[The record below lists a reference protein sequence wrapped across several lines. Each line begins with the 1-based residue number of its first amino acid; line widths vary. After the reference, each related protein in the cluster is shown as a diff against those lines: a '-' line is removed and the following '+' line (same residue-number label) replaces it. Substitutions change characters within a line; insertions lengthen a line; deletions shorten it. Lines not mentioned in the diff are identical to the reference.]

1 MKKLLLATAVYAAS
15 FGFQTNAFAQM
26 PTFDL
31 QSFTQGGKQLEQLKQ
46 QVDKAKQQI
55 QQGKQQ
61 LEQLKSQLDQAKQLY
76 NSLNVKP
83 DISGLKDMFN
93 KQGSSGALPS
103 DFNHFQQSM
112 GSGGGGGGGGG
123 GSSSKNAQKWQ
134 EELLYKEPAGGAG
147 SKEAVDAF
155 YAQEVKKAEQRVV
168 GQAAK
173 GQDVY
178 EEASET
184 QKNITKL
191 LDELGSTKD
200 AGKIQGIQ
208 AQLAAV
214 QADLQTKI
222 LQMQAAMMIQQA
234 EEKAAERRE
243 AEEFRARYRA
253 LAKKLRGQ

>member
-1 MKKLLLATAVYAAS
+1 MKKLLLATAICAAS

-31 QSFTQGGKQLEQLKQ
+31 KSFMQGGKQLDELRKQ
-46 QVDKAKQQI
+46 FE
-55 QQGKQQ
+55 QGKQQ

-112 GSGGGGGGGGG
+112 GSGGGGGGGS
-123 GSSSKNAQKWQ
+123 SSSKNAQKWQ
-134 EELLYKEPAGGAG
+134 EELVYKEPAGGAG

-155 YAQEVKKAEQRVV
+155 YAQEVKKAQQNTV

-184 QKNITKL
+184 QKSINKL
-191 LDELGSTKD
+191 LDELGSTED

-208 AQLAAV
+208 AKLAAV
-214 QADLQTKI
+214 QADLQAKI

-234 EEKAAERRE
+234 EDKAREERE
-243 AEEFRARYRA
+243 DAEFRARYKDY
-253 LAKKLRGQ
+253 AKKLRGQ

>member
-1 MKKLLLATAVYAAS
+1 MKKLLLATTVYAAS
-15 FGFQTNAFAQM
+15 FGFQTNAFAIMVYDPAAVGQIM
-26 PTFDL
+26 KQVQQGTQQLNKL
-31 QSFTQGGKQLEQLKQ
+31 QE
-46 QVDKAKQQI
+46 QI
-55 QQGKQQ
+55 QQGAQQ
-61 LEQLKSQLDQAKQLY
+61 LDQLKSQLDQAKQLY

-83 DISGLKDMFN
+83 DISGLKEMFN

-112 GSGGGGGGGGG
+112 GSGGGGGGG
-123 GSSSKNAQKWQ
+123 SKNTQKWQ

-155 YAQEVKKAEQRVV
+155 YAQEVKKAEQDTV

-208 AQLAAV
+208 AQLSAV
-214 QADLQTKI
+214 QADLQAKI

-234 EEKAAERRE
+234 EEKAAKQRE
-243 AEEFRARYRA
+243 MEEFKARYKA
-253 LAKKLRGQ
+253 LAKTLRGQ

>member
-15 FGFQTNAFAQM
+15 FGFQTNAFAIVVFD
-26 PTFDL
+26 PTAVGQIMKQVQQGTQQLNKL
-31 QSFTQGGKQLEQLKQ
+31 QE
-46 QVDKAKQQI
+46 QI

-61 LEQLKSQLDQAKQLY
+61 LDQLKSQLDQAKQLY

-112 GSGGGGGGGGG
+112 GSGGGGGGG
-123 GSSSKNAQKWQ
+123 SKNTQKWQ
-134 EELLYKEPAGGAG
+134 EELKYKEPAGGAG

-208 AQLAAV
+208 AQLSAV
-214 QADLQTKI
+214 QADLQAKI

-234 EEKAAERRE
+234 EEKAAEQRGY
-243 AEEFRARYRA
+243 EEFTARYKDF
-253 LAKKLRGQ
+253 AKKLRGQ

>member
-1 MKKLLLATAVYAAS
+1 MKKLLLATALCAIS
-15 FGFQTNAFAQM
+15 FGPQANAFGGG
-26 PTFDL
+26 PFDWSIL
-31 QSFTQGGKQLEQLKQ
+31 QQNIGQLEQLKQ
-46 QVDKAKQQI
+46 QVDKAKQQV
-55 QQGKQQ
+55 QQGAQQ

-112 GSGGGGGGGGG
+112 GGGGGGG
-123 GSSSKNAQKWQ
+123 GSKNTQKWQ
-134 EELLYKEPAGGAG
+134 EELKYKEPAGGAG

-155 YAQEVKKAEQRVV
+155 YAQEVKKAEQRIV
-168 GQAAK
+168 GEAAK

-184 QKNITKL
+184 QKKITKL
-191 LDELGSTKD
+191 LDELGSTED

-222 LQMQAAMMIQQA
+222 LQMQAAAMIQQA
-234 EEKAAERRE
+234 EEKAAEKRE
-243 AEEFRARYRA
+243 MEEFKARYKA
-253 LAKKLRGQ
+253 LAQKLRGQ

>member
-1 MKKLLLATAVYAAS
+1 MKKLLLATALCAAS
-15 FGFQTNAFAQM
+15 FGFQTNAFAIMVYDPAAVGQIM
-26 PTFDL
+26 KQVQQGTQQLGKL
-31 QSFTQGGKQLEQLKQ
+31 QE
-46 QVDKAKQQI
+46 QI
-55 QQGKQQ
+55 QQGAQQ

-123 GSSSKNAQKWQ
+123 GSKNTQKWQ
-134 EELLYKEPAGGAG
+134 EELKYKEPSGGAG

-208 AQLAAV
+208 AKLAAV

-222 LQMQAAMMIQQA
+222 LQMQAAAMIQQA
-234 EEKAAERRE
+234 EYKAAEQR
-243 AEEFRARYRA
+243 AYEEFAARYA
-253 LAKKLRGQ
+253 DYAKKLRGQ

>member
-15 FGFQTNAFAQM
+15 FGFQTNAFAIVVFD
-26 PTFDL
+26 PTAAANMGEQIRNSVQQLNKL
-31 QSFTQGGKQLEQLKQ
+31 QEQ
-46 QVDKAKQQI
+46 V

-112 GSGGGGGGGGG
+112 GSGGGGGGGG
-123 GSSSKNAQKWQ
+123 SKNTQKWQ
-134 EELLYKEPAGGAG
+134 EELKYKEPAGGAD

-155 YAQEVKKAEQRVV
+155 YTQEVKKAEQRVV
-168 GQAAK
+168 GEAAK

-184 QKNITKL
+184 QKKITKL
-191 LDELGSTKD
+191 LDELGSTED

-243 AEEFRARYRA
+243 MEEFKARTKA
-253 LAKKLRGQ
+253 LAQKMRGQ

>member
-1 MKKLLLATAVYAAS
+1 QLNKL
-15 FGFQTNAFAQM
+15 Q
-26 PTFDL
+26 
-31 QSFTQGGKQLEQLKQ
+31 E
-46 QVDKAKQQI
+46 QI

-61 LEQLKSQLDQAKQLY
+61 LDQLKSQLDQAKQLY

-83 DISGLKDMFN
+83 DISGLKEMFN

-112 GSGGGGGGGGG
+112 GSGGGG
-123 GSSSKNAQKWQ
+123 SKNTKKWQ
-134 EELLYKEPAGGAG
+134 EELKYKEPAGGAD

-155 YAQEVKKAEQRVV
+155 YTQEVKKAEQRVV
-168 GQAAK
+168 GEAAK

-184 QKNITKL
+184 QKKITKL
-191 LDELGSTKD
+191 LDELGSTED

-208 AQLAAV
+208 AQLSAV

-243 AEEFRARYRA
+243 MEEFKARTKA
-253 LAKKLRGQ
+253 LAQKLRGQ

>member
-1 MKKLLLATAVYAAS
+1 MKKLLLATTVYAAS
-15 FGFQTNAFAQM
+15 FGFQTNAFAIMVYDPAAVGQIM
-26 PTFDL
+26 KQVQQGTQQLNKL
-31 QSFTQGGKQLEQLKQ
+31 QE
-46 QVDKAKQQI
+46 QI
-55 QQGKQQ
+55 QQGAQQ

-83 DISGLKDMFN
+83 DISGLKEMFN

-123 GSSSKNAQKWQ
+123 GSKNTQKWQ
-134 EELLYKEPAGGAG
+134 EELKYKEPAGGAD

-155 YAQEVKKAEQRVV
+155 YTQEVKKAEQRVV

-191 LDELGSTKD
+191 LDELGSTED

-208 AQLAAV
+208 AQLEAI
-214 QADLQTKI
+214 QAKLQTQV
-222 LQMQAAMMIQQA
+222 LQMQAAAMIQQA

-243 AEEFRARYRA
+243 IEEFKARTKA
-253 LAKKLRGQ
+253 LAQKMRGQ

>member
-15 FGFQTNAFAQM
+15 FGFQTNAFAIVVFD
-26 PTFDL
+26 PTAAANMGEQIRNSMQQLNKL
-31 QSFTQGGKQLEQLKQ
+31 QEQ
-46 QVDKAKQQI
+46 V

-61 LEQLKSQLDQAKQLY
+61 LDQLKSQLDQAKQLY

-83 DISGLKDMFN
+83 DISGLKEMFN

-123 GSSSKNAQKWQ
+123 GSKNTQKWQ
-134 EELLYKEPAGGAG
+134 EELLYKEPSGGAG
-147 SKEAVDAF
+147 SKEAADAF
-155 YAQEVKKAEQRVV
+155 YAQEVKKAQQNTI

-184 QKNITKL
+184 QKTINKL

-208 AQLAAV
+208 AQLSAI
-214 QADLQTKI
+214 QAKLQTQV
-222 LQMQAAMMIQQA
+222 LQMQAAAMIQQA
-234 EEKAAERRE
+234 EYKAAEQR
-243 AEEFRARYRA
+243 AYEEFAARYA
-253 LAKKLRGQ
+253 DYAKKLRGQ

>member
-15 FGFQTNAFAQM
+15 FGFQTNAFAIVVFD
-26 PTFDL
+26 PTAVGQIMKQVQQGTQQLGKL
-31 QSFTQGGKQLEQLKQ
+31 QE
-46 QVDKAKQQI
+46 QI
-55 QQGKQQ
+55 QQGAQQ

-83 DISGLKDMFN
+83 DISGLKEMFN

-123 GSSSKNAQKWQ
+123 GSKNTQKWQ
-134 EELLYKEPAGGAG
+134 EELKYKEPAGGAG

-155 YAQEVKKAEQRVV
+155 YAQEVKKAEQNTV

-184 QKNITKL
+184 QKKITKL
-191 LDELGSTKD
+191 LDELGSTED

-234 EEKAAERRE
+234 EEKAAKQRE
-243 AEEFRARYRA
+243 MEEFKARYKA
-253 LAKKLRGQ
+253 LAKTLRGQ

>member
-1 MKKLLLATAVYAAS
+1 LLLATALCAAS
-15 FGFQTNAFAQM
+15 FGFQTNAFAIMVYDPAAVGQIM
-26 PTFDL
+26 KQVQQGTQQLGKL
-31 QSFTQGGKQLEQLKQ
+31 QE
-46 QVDKAKQQI
+46 QI
-55 QQGKQQ
+55 QQGAQQ

-112 GSGGGGGGGGG
+112 GSGGGGGGGG
-123 GSSSKNAQKWQ
+123 SKNTQKWQ
-134 EELLYKEPAGGAG
+134 EELKYKEPSGGAD

-191 LDELGSTKD
+191 LDELGSTED

-208 AQLAAV
+208 AKLAAV

-234 EEKAAERRE
+234 EEKAAEKRE

-253 LAKKLRGQ
+253 LAQKLRGQ

>member
-15 FGFQTNAFAQM
+15 FGFQTNAFAIVVFD
-26 PTFDL
+26 PTAVGQIMKQVQQGTQQLGKL
-31 QSFTQGGKQLEQLKQ
+31 QE
-46 QVDKAKQQI
+46 QI

-61 LEQLKSQLDQAKQLY
+61 LDQLKSQLDQAKQLY

-83 DISGLKDMFN
+83 DISGLKEMFN

-112 GSGGGGGGGGG
+112 GSGGGGGGG
-123 GSSSKNAQKWQ
+123 SKNTQKWQ
-134 EELLYKEPAGGAG
+134 EELKYKEPAGGAG

-191 LDELGSTKD
+191 LDELGSTED

-208 AQLAAV
+208 AQLSAV

-243 AEEFRARYRA
+243 MEEFKARTKA
-253 LAKKLRGQ
+253 LAQKMRGQ

>member
-1 MKKLLLATAVYAAS
+1 MKKLLLATAVYAVS
-15 FGFQTNAFAQM
+15 FGFQTNAFAIVVFD
-26 PTFDL
+26 PTAAANMGEQIRNSVQQLNKL
-31 QSFTQGGKQLEQLKQ
+31 QEQ
-46 QVDKAKQQI
+46 V

-112 GSGGGGGGGGG
+112 GSGGGGGGGG
-123 GSSSKNAQKWQ
+123 SKNTQKWQ
-134 EELLYKEPAGGAG
+134 EELKYKEPAGGAD

-155 YAQEVKKAEQRVV
+155 YTQEVKKAEQRVV
-168 GQAAK
+168 GEAAK

-184 QKNITKL
+184 QKKITKL
-191 LDELGSTKD
+191 LDELGSTED

-214 QADLQTKI
+214 QADLQAKI

-243 AEEFRARYRA
+243 MEEFKARTKA
-253 LAKKLRGQ
+253 LAQKMRGQ

>member
-1 MKKLLLATAVYAAS
+1 MKKLLLATALCAIS
-15 FGFQTNAFAQM
+15 FGPQANAFGGG
-26 PTFDL
+26 PFDWSIL
-31 QSFTQGGKQLEQLKQ
+31 QQNIGQLEQLKQ
-46 QVDKAKQQI
+46 QVDKAKQQV
-55 QQGKQQ
+55 QQGAQQ

-112 GSGGGGGGGGG
+112 GSGGGGSGGGGG
-123 GSSSKNAQKWQ
+123 GSKNTQKWQ

-155 YAQEVKKAEQRVV
+155 YAQEVKKAEQRIV

-191 LDELGSTKD
+191 LDELGSTED

-214 QADLQTKI
+214 QAELQTKI

-234 EEKAAERRE
+234 EEKAAEKRE

>member
-15 FGFQTNAFAQM
+15 FGFQTNAFAIVVFD
-26 PTFDL
+26 PTAVGQIMKQVQQGTQQLGKL
-31 QSFTQGGKQLEQLKQ
+31 QE
-46 QVDKAKQQI
+46 QI

-61 LEQLKSQLDQAKQLY
+61 LDQLKSQLDQAKQLY

-112 GSGGGGGGGGG
+112 GSGGGGGGGG
-123 GSSSKNAQKWQ
+123 SKNTQKWQ
-134 EELLYKEPAGGAG
+134 EELKYKEPAGGAG

-168 GQAAK
+168 GEAAK

-208 AQLAAV
+208 AQLSAV
-214 QADLQTKI
+214 QADLQAKI

-234 EEKAAERRE
+234 EEKAAEQRGY
-243 AEEFRARYRA
+243 EEFTARYKDF
-253 LAKKLRGQ
+253 AKKLRGQ

>member
-15 FGFQTNAFAQM
+15 FGFQTNAFAIVVFD
-26 PTFDL
+26 PTAAANMGEQIRNSMQQLNKL
-31 QSFTQGGKQLEQLKQ
+31 QEQ
-46 QVDKAKQQI
+46 V

-83 DISGLKDMFN
+83 DISGLKEMFN

-112 GSGGGGGGGGG
+112 GSGGGGGGG
-123 GSSSKNAQKWQ
+123 SKNTQKWQ
-134 EELLYKEPAGGAG
+134 EELKYKEPAGGAG

-191 LDELGSTKD
+191 LDELGSTED

-208 AQLAAV
+208 AQLSAV

-243 AEEFRARYRA
+243 MEEFKARTKA
-253 LAKKLRGQ
+253 LAQKMRGQ

>member
-1 MKKLLLATAVYAAS
+1 MKKLLLATALCAIS
-15 FGFQTNAFAQM
+15 FGPQANAFGGG
-26 PTFDL
+26 PFDYKIL
-31 QSFTQGGKQLEQLKQ
+31 LENIEQAKRLRE
-46 QVDKAKQQI
+46 QVAKAEQQI
-55 QQGKQQ
+55 QQGAQQ

-83 DISGLKDMFN
+83 DISGLKEMFN

-123 GSSSKNAQKWQ
+123 SKNTQKWQ
-134 EELLYKEPAGGAG
+134 EELKYKEPAGGAG

-155 YAQEVKKAEQRVV
+155 YAQEVKKAEQNTV

-184 QKNITKL
+184 QKTITKL
-191 LDELGSTKD
+191 LDELGSTED

-208 AQLAAV
+208 AQLSAI
-214 QADLQTKI
+214 QAKLQTQV
-222 LQMQAAMMIQQA
+222 LQMQAAAMIQQA
-234 EEKAAERRE
+234 EYKAAEQR
-243 AEEFRARYRA
+243 AYEEFSARYA
-253 LAKKLRGQ
+253 DYAKKLRGQ